1 MTAAVIYRRSE
12 CHGPKWEEFIKVFT
26 SGQRFEVDE
35 EMWDYWLEVLPPV
48 FMYKEIDYFPGRE
61 GIPTMA
67 SFGFVEGADYI
78 TVFWVEG
85 PKHDRH
91 LYGQRS
97 NRIARGR

>member
-1 MTAAVIYRRSE
+1 MTEGVIYRRSE

-61 GIPTMA
+61 GIPTRA

-85 PKHDRH
+85 HGKDAH